1 MPIFQYEAVD
11 PQGQT
16 VKGTANGE
24 SMDAVAKLLTDR
36 GLSLKG
42 LSIAEGVVPPIPPK
56 QMPPEPQT
64 ESSWTPPPT
73 EARSRFETEVAGPLV
88 GEVPLTRLHFF
99 FRQLATMLHAG
110 INPAQALETL
120 SKQSGSLKLSRILL
134 ETKEHVIAGRPM
146 SAGFQ
151 RYPEVFTPLMMAMVR
166 AGEEGGFLES
176 QCLQLSEYLQREI
189 ELRNMIRR
197 ETLWPKITVAA
208 SIFIILAANGVMSLV
223 APGGQRLESPLTTL
237 ATWFILGP
245 LIIGGFLF
253 VKVGLKNPAIKYK
266 FDDFNLKIPG
276 IGGMIHGFAMAKF
289 GRAFGALYKGG
300 VPMQKAV
307 LLAADACGNEALRA
321 RMYPAAQRLQEGEGI
336 TDTFAQTGAFSPI
349 VLDMTRTG
357 ETTGNMDQM
366 LNKVAE
372 YYEEE
377 GAMKAQISAKIIG
390 VVCLLLV
397 AIYVAFVV
405 IKFYMAYFAGVGAAG
420 AAAGE

>member
-1 MPIFQYEAVD
+1 MPIYQYEATD
-11 PQGQT
+11 SQGQT

-24 SMDAVAKLLTDR
+24 SMDAVAKLLSDR

-42 LSIAEGVVPPIPPK
+42 LSIAEGVVPPVPPK
-56 QMPPEPQT
+56 QTIEQPAWVPPSTEPRT
-64 ESSWTPPPT
+64 
-73 EARSRFETEVAGPLV
+73 RFETEVAGPLV

-120 SKQSGSLKLSRILL
+120 SKQSGSPKLSRILL
-134 ETKEHVIAGRPM
+134 ETKDHVIAGRPM
-146 SAGFQ
+146 SAAFQ
-151 RYPEVFTPLMMAMVR
+151 RYPEVFTPLMMAMIR

-176 QCLQLSEYLQREI
+176 QCLQLSDYIQREI

-197 ETLWPKITVAA
+197 ETLWPKITVTA

-223 APGGQRLESPLTTL
+223 APGGQRLESPLTTI
-237 ATWFILGP
+237 ATWMILGP

-266 FDDFNLKIPG
+266 FDEFNLKIPG

-349 VLDMTRTG
+349 VLDMARTG

-405 IKFYMAYFAGVGAAG
+405 IKFYMAYFGGVMGSGGGVG
-420 AAAGE
+420 GE